1 MKKELIHTLGLALC
15 FLLLGYFFNILYH
28 RIDITIDNNNTRHN
42 DLIERIDSLE
52 NELNTFYKNKRDT
65 VIINVVP
72 ADVKIYPKIYNN

>member
-1 MKKELIHTLGLALC
+1 MKKEFIHTLALVLC
-15 FLLLGYFFNILYH
+15 FILLFLCFNVLNHKIE
-28 RIDITIDNNNTRHN
+28 TIQIYNNNQHN
-42 DLIERIDSLE
+42 TIINCIDSLE

>member
-1 MKKELIHTLGLALC
+1 MKTEILHTIGLVIV
-15 FLLLGYFFNILYH
+15 FLLLFLCFNVLHHKIENTSNIYV
-28 RIDITIDNNNTRHN
+28 NNNKE
-42 DLIERIDSLE
+42 LLYRIDSLE

>member
-1 MKKELIHTLGLALC
+1 MKKEFIHTLGLVLC
-15 FLLLGYFFNILYH
+15 FILLFLCFNVLNHKIE
-28 RIDITIDNNNTRHN
+28 TIQIYNNNQHN
-42 DLIERIDSLE
+42 TIINCIDSLE